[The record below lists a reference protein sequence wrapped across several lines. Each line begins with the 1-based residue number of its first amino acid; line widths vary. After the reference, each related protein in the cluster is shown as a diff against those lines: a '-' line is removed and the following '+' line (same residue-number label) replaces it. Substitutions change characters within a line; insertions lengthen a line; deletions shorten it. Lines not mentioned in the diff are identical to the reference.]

1 MKLLEGQVAV
11 VTGSARGIGLA
22 IATRFVEHGASVVVS
37 DVDGAAAERARDE
50 FVEQGGAVVAAAT
63 DVRRQDDME
72 QLARTA
78 VDGFGRLDIWVN
90 NAGITRDATLKNM
103 TADQWQDVLD
113 VHLGGTFFGIQAAAA
128 IMREQGAGA
137 IVNLSSISGKVGF
150 FGQANYSAAKAGIV
164 ALSKVAA
171 KELARFGVRVNA
183 VQPGL
188 IRTDMTTAMPQ
199 EIWDQKLAEV
209 PLGRAGEPDEVAKV
223 VLFLSS
229 DLASYVTGAAIEVTG
244 GRYM

>member
-1 MKLLEGQVAV
+1 MLLEGRVAV
-11 VTGSARGIGLA
+11 VTGAARGIGLA
-22 IATRFVEHGASVVVS
+22 IAKTFAEHGSSLVLS
-37 DVDGAAAERARDE
+37 DIDAE
-50 FVEQGGAVVAAAT
+50 VAARALEEFA
-63 DVRRQDDME
+63 DG
-72 QLARTA
+72 TA
-78 VDGFGRLDIWVN
+78 VAVAADVCRHDDLERVAQAAMDAFGRLDVWVN

-103 TADQWQDVLD
+103 TVEQWQQVLD
-113 VHLGGTFFGIQAAAA
+113 VHLNGTFFGTQCAAAV
-128 IMREQGAGA
+128 MRTQGSGA

-171 KELARFGVRVNA
+171 KELARYGVRVNA

-209 PLGRAGEPDEVAKV
+209 PLGRAGDPEEVAKV
-223 VLFLSS
+223 VLFLAS
-229 DLASYVTGAAIEVTG
+229 DLSSYVTGASIEVTG
-244 GRYM
+244 GRFM